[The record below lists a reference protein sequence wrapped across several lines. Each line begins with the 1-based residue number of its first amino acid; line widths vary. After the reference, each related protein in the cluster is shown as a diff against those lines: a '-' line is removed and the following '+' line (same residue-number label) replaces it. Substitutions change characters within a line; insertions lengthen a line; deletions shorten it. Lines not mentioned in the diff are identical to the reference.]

1 MINLILLGCHLIVS
15 VVWKINLK
23 FNLPVLLGEICAM
36 VVLLGNRLSAQIPG
50 AMKSWVDAFA
60 KSFVDSGTVVGI
72 AIGIIKEDQPEFFG
86 YGVVDNDTDDQSQVK
101 PDADMV
107 YEIGSILKVF

>member
-60 KSFVDSGTVVGI
+60 KSFVDSGTVVGM

-101 PDADMV
+101 PGR
-107 YEIGSILKVF
+107 YGL